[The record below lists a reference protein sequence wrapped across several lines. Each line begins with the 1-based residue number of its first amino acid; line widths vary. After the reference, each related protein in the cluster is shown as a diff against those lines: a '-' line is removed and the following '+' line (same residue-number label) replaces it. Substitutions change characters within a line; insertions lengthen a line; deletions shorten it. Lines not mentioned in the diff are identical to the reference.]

1 MERLPNLKSD
11 YFTLDEFVK
20 SETATRLR
28 IDNTPPADV
37 VRNLQYGVEMI
48 LDPLRRA
55 INRPVIISSGYRCP
69 ALNKVV
75 GGVSNSWHLKG
86 NAADI
91 HLNDKAEAVDIFH
104 FLKQNVSVDTVLF
117 EHSKSSQWIHVQW
130 DMNNTPRHRS
140 DWNYIAKVLFPFL
153 IMLLF
158 ASCHTKKAA
167 LIEQR
172 TTTTNGQK
180 DSTYHLSEEWNV
192 QVIPADT
199 AQAGTAT
206 LLNFLNIV
214 GAATTRTESSTP
226 AAGLHTPAI
235 ITITHKADGTTTT
248 TRRDT
253 IRTLNEQKNDKTG
266 VTKNRHSVVFLGIFV
281 LFLCLVVIFIK
292 KIMKKFWSL

>member
-1 MERLPNLKSD
+1 MERLTNLKSD

-69 ALNKVV
+69 ALNKAV

-117 EHSKSSQWIHVQW
+117 EHSNSSQWIHVQW
-130 DMNNTPRHRS
+130 DMNKTPRHRS

-158 ASCHTKKAA
+158 ASCHTKKDA
-167 LIEQR
+167 LIEQ
-172 TTTTNGQK
+172 TTTTISAQK
-180 DSTYHLSEEWNV
+180 DSAYHLAEEWNV
-192 QVIPADT
+192 QIFPADT
-199 AQAGTAT
+199 AQAGTAA

-214 GAATTRTESSTP
+214 GPASTRTESSAHTSKQRFP
-226 AAGLHTPAI
+226 AL
-235 ITITHKADGTTTT
+235 ITITHKADGTTITT
-248 TRRDT
+248 KRDT
-253 IRTLNEQKNDKTG
+253 IATRKKQKDDEAKNVND
-266 VTKNRHSVVFLGIFV
+266 RHFVVFLGIFV
-281 LFLCLVVIFIK
+281 LFLCLVVIFRK
-292 KIMKKFWSL
+292 KIMKKFGTL

>member
-1 MERLPNLKSD
+1 MERLTNLKSD
-11 YFTLDEFVK
+11 YFCLDEFVK

-48 LDPLRRA
+48 LDPLRRT

-69 ALNKVV
+69 ALNKAV
-75 GGVSNSWHLKG
+75 GGVPNSWHLKG

-130 DMNNTPRHRS
+130 DMNKTPRHRS
-140 DWNYIAKVLFPFL
+140 DWNYIAKILFPFL

-167 LIEQR
+167 LIEQ
-172 TTTTNGQK
+172 TTTTINGQK

-199 AQAGTAT
+199 AQAGTAA

-214 GAATTRTESSTP
+214 GATSTRTGSSTP
-226 AAGLHTPAI
+226 ATGLRSPAL

-248 TRRDT
+248 TKSDT
-253 IRTLNEQKNDKTG
+253 IQTQTKQKPDETEKTSH
-266 VTKNRHSVVFLGIFV
+266 RQFVVFLGIFI
-281 LFLCLVVIFIK
+281 LFLCLVVIFRK
-292 KIMKKFWSL
+292 KILKKFGTL